1 MVFGQMVFGPL
12 SDAYGRRPALL
23 LGLAI
28 YCAGIIIALLA
39 KSYDQI
45 VLGRVIKGFGVSGPK
60 IICREV
66 LRDRFEGAVMARV
79 MSLVFSVFT
88 LVPMLTPA
96 IGKIVLHLSGWR
108 WMFALYV
115 ATAALARL

>member
-28 YCAGIIIALLA
+28 YCAGTIIALLA

-66 LRDRFEGAVMARV
+66 LRDRFEGAVM
-79 MSLVFSVFT
+79 SLVFSVFT

-115 ATAALARL
+115 ATAALAGL

>member
-1 MVFGQMVFGPL
+1 MVFGAL
-12 SDAYGRRPALL
+12 SDAYGRRLGLL

-28 YCAGIIIALLA
+28 YYVGTIVALLA

-79 MSLVFSVFT
+79 MSLVFSVLI
-88 LVPMLTPA
+88 LVPMLA
-96 IGKIVLHLSGWR
+96 S
-108 WMFALYV
+108 ALG
-115 ATAALARL
+115 